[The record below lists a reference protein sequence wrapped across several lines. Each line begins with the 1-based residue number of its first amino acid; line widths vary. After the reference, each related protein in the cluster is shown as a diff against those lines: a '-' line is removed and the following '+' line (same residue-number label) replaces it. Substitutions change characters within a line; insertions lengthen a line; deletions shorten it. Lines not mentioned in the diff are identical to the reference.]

1 MKFLFA
7 SDSFKGTISSR
18 RTAELL
24 AKAAKEIF
32 PGCEC
37 VGVEMADGGEGT
49 TDAVISAVG
58 GGRIEAKVHGPL
70 WEERVSCYGKIDD
83 RRAVMEMAAASG
95 LPLVPWEERNP
106 LKTTTFGTGE
116 MISDAIKRGF
126 RDISIAINQ

>member
-49 TDAVISAVG
+49 TDAVISAV
-58 GGRIEAKVHGPL
+58 
-70 WEERVSCYGKIDD
+70 
-83 RRAVMEMAAASG
+83 
-95 LPLVPWEERNP
+95 
-106 LKTTTFGTGE
+106 
-116 MISDAIKRGF
+116 
-126 RDISIAINQ
+126 

>member
-95 LPLVPWEERNP
+95 LPWCRGKKETLLKP
-106 LKTTTFGTGE
+106 LRLG
-116 MISDAIKRGF
+116 RV
-126 RDISIAINQ
+126 R